1 MGPRRNRASSAPRL
15 GAGREAEILA
25 WGDHLVLRWLHDP
38 EGRDRLEIEA
48 AAMTV
53 AAEGGVPVP
62 TVYDVIMVDG
72 RPGLIMDRIDGED
85 LLTVLERQPWTFA
98 RAASRLG
105 RLQAQLHDISAPPV
119 LPDLRRTLLDRID
132 AAPHLPPHLAAYA
145 RDLLAELPD
154 GDRIC
159 HGDFHPGNVIAH
171 ADGEVLID
179 WSNAARGDPMGDLAR
194 TMLLVRI
201 GALPADTPRF
211 TRAVTQFGRKLLL
224 RAWLGSYRRV
234 RTFDPSVI
242 RRWETVGA
250 AARLSEGIDEE
261 VGPLLRLLKQ
271 RHRRGVV
278 TGR

>member
-1 MGPRRNRASSAPRL
+1 MSPRRNRASSAPRV

-25 WGDHLVLRWLHDP
+25 WGDHRVLRWLHDP
-38 EGRDRLEIEA
+38 AGRDRLEIEA
-48 AAMTV
+48 VAMTA

-62 TVYDVIMVDG
+62 TVHEVIMVDG
-72 RPGLIMDRIDGED
+72 RPGLVMDRIDGED

-98 RAASRLG
+98 QAASRLG

-119 LPDLRRTLLDRID
+119 LPDLRPTLLDRID
-132 AAPHLPPHLAAYA
+132 AAPHLPPHFAAYA
-145 RDLLAELPD
+145 RDLLAGLPD

-171 ADGEVLID
+171 AEGDVLID
-179 WSNAARGDPMGDLAR
+179 WSNVARGDPMGDLAR

-211 TRAVTQFGRKLLL
+211 TRAVTQFGRKLLF
-224 RAWLGSYRRV
+224 RAWLGSYRRM
-234 RTFDPSVI
+234 RTVDPSVV

-261 VGPLLRLLKQ
+261 VEPLLRLLKQ
-271 RHRRGVV
+271 RHRRGAV